1 MLLIVYLGAVSF
13 EILPG
18 AMTRS
23 IRYFIVAFVLTLSGW
38 NASVEAKEPVD
49 LLLVLAADV
58 AQR

>member
-1 MLLIVYLGAVSF
+1 
-13 EILPG
+13 
-18 AMTRS
+18 MTRTV
-23 IRYFIVAFVLTLSGW
+23 RYFIVAFVLTLSGW